1 MLLSDMSGTHTR
13 WKIDPSSLS
22 IFSDLFTQQLASRL
36 VIDGITPPSWL
47 LSPNSNSHSSY
58 LNVKIGLCLEGREHV
73 QTFREEKR
81 IVKSGYCTGN
91 CNSKCDVGTSYDV
104 D

>member
-58 LNVKIGLCLEGREHV
+58 LNGREHV